1 MNVKPKLAEDKHA
14 GAKDIFRKW
23 LNQWDKESE
32 QAKLKEKVIQA
43 RKKLDA
49 EKANISDEEYKEA
62 KDYIDSKEAELKE
75 NNMYNKNTMNNRAKE
90 LINRLV
96 QEEISLLE
104 KKKKD
109 ELPPI
114 EDIEIDEPADDE
126 ASLDIDVAP
135 AEEAPAMD
143 MGADMSMDMSGGD
156 ASEKAIGQGLQMA
169 LDAAKQLPDG
179 ETKDKLIRQI
189 GNTALFFLKTQIP
202 GTGDQV

>member
-1 MNVKPKLAEDKHA
+1 MN
-14 GAKDIFRKW
+14 
-23 LNQWDKESE
+23 
-32 QAKLKEKVIQA
+32 
-43 RKKLDA
+43 
-49 EKANISDEEYKEA
+49 
-62 KDYIDSKEAELKE
+62 
-75 NNMYNKNTMNNRAKE
+75 TRAKE

-109 ELPPI
+109 ELPPV
-114 EDIEIDEPADDE
+114 EDIEIDEPIDDE
-126 ASLDIDVAP
+126 ASLDIDLAP
-135 AEEAPAMD
+135 TEEVPAMD
-143 MGADMSMDMSGGD
+143 MGTDMSMDMSGGD

-202 GTGDQV
+202 TSGQA

>member
-1 MNVKPKLAEDKHA
+1 MDYLEIINDLLERYPKYKNDVEIKIKGGETPDELRRKYLRLQDAIRTNAKPWIDP
-14 GAKDIFRKW
+14 KDR
-23 LNQWDKESE
+23 
-32 QAKLKEKVIQA
+32 V
-43 RKKLDA
+43 
-49 EKANISDEEYKEA
+49 Y
-62 KDYIDSKEAELKE
+62 E
-75 NNMYNKNTMNNRAKE
+75 NDDIYNKNTMNTRAKE

-109 ELPPI
+109 ELPPV
-114 EDIEIDEPADDE
+114 EDIEIDEPIDDE
-126 ASLDIDVAP
+126 ASLDIDIAP
-135 AEEAPAMD
+135 AEEAPIAD
-143 MGADMSMDMSGGD
+143 MGGDMNMDMSGGD

-202 GTGDQV
+202 TSGQA

>member
-1 MNVKPKLAEDKHA
+1 MN
-14 GAKDIFRKW
+14 
-23 LNQWDKESE
+23 
-32 QAKLKEKVIQA
+32 
-43 RKKLDA
+43 
-49 EKANISDEEYKEA
+49 
-62 KDYIDSKEAELKE
+62 
-75 NNMYNKNTMNNRAKE
+75 TRAKE

-109 ELPPI
+109 ELPPV
-114 EDIEIDEPADDE
+114 EDIEIDEPIDDE
-126 ASLDIDVAP
+126 ASLDIDIAP
-135 AEEAPAMD
+135 AEEAPIAD
-143 MGADMSMDMSGGD
+143 MGGDMNMDMSGGD

-202 GTGDQV
+202 TSGQA

>member
-1 MNVKPKLAEDKHA
+1 MNIK
-14 GAKDIFRKW
+14 AKR
-23 LNQWDKESE
+23 
-32 QAKLKEKVIQA
+32 
-43 RKKLDA
+43 
-49 EKANISDEEYKEA
+49 
-62 KDYIDSKEAELKE
+62 
-75 NNMYNKNTMNNRAKE
+75 

-109 ELPPI
+109 ELPPV
-114 EDIEIDEPADDE
+114 EDIEIDEPTDDE
-126 ASLDIDVAP
+126 APLDIDITP
-135 AEEAPAMD
+135 AAD
-143 MGADMSMDMSGGD
+143 MGGDMSMDMSGGD

-202 GTGDQV
+202 TSGQA

>member
-1 MNVKPKLAEDKHA
+1 MNSKYKLTEDKYA
-14 GAKDIFRKW
+14 GTQGMFKNILDK
-23 LNQWDKESE
+23 WDKESK
-32 QAKLKEKVIQA
+32 QDKLKEKVIQA

-49 EKANISDEEYKEA
+49 ERANISDEEYKEA

-75 NNMYNKNTMNNRAKE
+75 NNMYNKNTMNIKAKR

-109 ELPPI
+109 ELPPV
-114 EDIEIDEPADDE
+114 EDIEIDEPIDDG
-126 ASLDIDVAP
+126 APLDIDLVP
-135 AEEAPAMD
+135 AEETPAAD
-143 MGADMSMDMSGGD
+143 MSGDMSMDMSGGD

-202 GTGDQV
+202 TSGQA

>member
-1 MNVKPKLAEDKHA
+1 MAYTRRPEHDIFGKLLKTWKSEDKLS
-14 GAKDIFRKW
+14 KIKQFRDE
-23 LNQWDKESE
+23 LE
-32 QAKLKEKVIQA
+32 QEKS
-43 RKKLDA
+43 
-49 EKANISDEEYKEA
+49 NISSEEYQEA
-62 KDYIDSKEAELKE
+62 KDYLDKKETELKE
-75 NNMYNKNTMNNRAKE
+75 NHIYGKNKMNIKAKK

-109 ELPPI
+109 ELPPV

-126 ASLDIDVAP
+126 VPLDIDVAP
-135 AEEAPAMD
+135 AAD
-143 MGADMSMDMSGGD
+143 MGGDMSMDMSGGD

-202 GTGDQV
+202 TSGQA

>member
-1 MNVKPKLAEDKHA
+1 MNVKPKLAEDKYA
-14 GAKDIFRKW
+14 GTGGMFRNLLDK
-23 LNQWDKESE
+23 WDKESE
-32 QAKLKEKVIQA
+32 QAKLREKVIQA

-49 EKANISDEEYKEA
+49 EKANISDKEYKEA
-62 KDYIDSKEAELKE
+62 KAYIDSKEAELKE
-75 NNMYNKNTMNNRAKE
+75 NNMYNKNTMNTRAKE
-90 LINRLV
+90 LINKLV

-114 EDIEIDEPADDE
+114 EDIEIDEPIDDE
-126 ASLDIDVAP
+126 ASLDIDLAP
-135 AEEAPAMD
+135 ADELPATD
-143 MGADMSMDMSGGD
+143 MSGNMSMDMSGGD

-202 GTGDQV
+202 TSGQA

>member
-1 MNVKPKLAEDKHA
+1 MNTK
-14 GAKDIFRKW
+14 
-23 LNQWDKESE
+23 
-32 QAKLKEKVIQA
+32 
-43 RKKLDA
+43 
-49 EKANISDEEYKEA
+49 
-62 KDYIDSKEAELKE
+62 
-75 NNMYNKNTMNNRAKE
+75 AKE

-114 EDIEIDEPADDE
+114 EDIEIDEPIDD
-126 ASLDIDVAP
+126 ASLDIDIAP
-135 AEEAPAMD
+135 AEEIPAAD
-143 MGADMSMDMSGGD
+143 MGGNISMDMSNGD

-202 GTGDQV
+202 TSGQA

>member
-1 MNVKPKLAEDKHA
+1 MNVKPKLAGDKYA
-14 GAKDIFRKW
+14 GTGGMFRNLLDK
-23 LNQWDKESE
+23 WDKESE
-32 QAKLKEKVIQA
+32 QAKLREKIIQA

-49 EKANISDEEYKEA
+49 EKANISDKEYKEA
-62 KDYIDSKEAELKE
+62 KAYIDSKEAELKE
-75 NNMYNKNTMNNRAKE
+75 NNMYNKNTMDTRAKK

-114 EDIEIDEPADDE
+114 EDIEIDEPTDDK
-126 ASLDIDVAP
+126 ASLDIDIAP
-135 AEEAPAMD
+135 AEAAPAMD
-143 MGADMSMDMSGGD
+143 MGTDMSMDMSGGD

-202 GTGDQV
+202 TSGQA

>member
-1 MNVKPKLAEDKHA
+1 MN
-14 GAKDIFRKW
+14 
-23 LNQWDKESE
+23 
-32 QAKLKEKVIQA
+32 
-43 RKKLDA
+43 
-49 EKANISDEEYKEA
+49 
-62 KDYIDSKEAELKE
+62 
-75 NNMYNKNTMNNRAKE
+75 TRAKE

-109 ELPPI
+109 ELPPV
-114 EDIEIDEPADDE
+114 EDIEIDEPIDDE
-126 ASLDIDVAP
+126 ASLDIDLAP
-135 AEEAPAMD
+135 AEEAPVVDA
-143 MGADMSMDMSGGD
+143 GADMSMDMSGGN

-202 GTGDQV
+202 TSGQA

>member
-1 MNVKPKLAEDKHA
+1 MN
-14 GAKDIFRKW
+14 
-23 LNQWDKESE
+23 
-32 QAKLKEKVIQA
+32 
-43 RKKLDA
+43 
-49 EKANISDEEYKEA
+49 
-62 KDYIDSKEAELKE
+62 
-75 NNMYNKNTMNNRAKE
+75 TRAKE

-109 ELPPI
+109 ELPPV
-114 EDIEIDEPADDE
+114 EDIEIDEPIDDE
-126 ASLDIDVAP
+126 ASLDIDLAP
-135 AEEAPAMD
+135 AEEVPAMD
-143 MGADMSMDMSGGD
+143 MGTDMSMDMSGGD

-202 GTGDQV
+202 TSGQA

>member
-1 MNVKPKLAEDKHA
+1 MN
-14 GAKDIFRKW
+14 
-23 LNQWDKESE
+23 
-32 QAKLKEKVIQA
+32 
-43 RKKLDA
+43 
-49 EKANISDEEYKEA
+49 
-62 KDYIDSKEAELKE
+62 
-75 NNMYNKNTMNNRAKE
+75 TRAKE

-135 AEEAPAMD
+135 AEEAPVMD

-202 GTGDQV
+202 TSGQA

>member
-1 MNVKPKLAEDKHA
+1 MNTK
-14 GAKDIFRKW
+14 
-23 LNQWDKESE
+23 
-32 QAKLKEKVIQA
+32 
-43 RKKLDA
+43 
-49 EKANISDEEYKEA
+49 
-62 KDYIDSKEAELKE
+62 
-75 NNMYNKNTMNNRAKE
+75 AKE
-90 LINRLV
+90 LINRLI

-114 EDIEIDEPADDE
+114 EDIEIDEPIDNGAP
-126 ASLDIDVAP
+126 LDIDIAP
-135 AEEAPAMD
+135 AEEAPA
-143 MGADMSMDMSGGD
+143 ADMSMDMSGGD

-202 GTGDQV
+202 TSGQA

>member
-1 MNVKPKLAEDKHA
+1 MN
-14 GAKDIFRKW
+14 I
-23 LNQWDKESE
+23 
-32 QAKLKEKVIQA
+32 
-43 RKKLDA
+43 
-49 EKANISDEEYKEA
+49 
-62 KDYIDSKEAELKE
+62 
-75 NNMYNKNTMNNRAKE
+75 RAKR
-90 LINRLV
+90 LINKLV

-114 EDIEIDEPADDE
+114 EDIDIDEPTNDE

-135 AEEAPAMD
+135 AEEAPATD
-143 MGADMSMDMSGGD
+143 MGGDMNMDMSGGD

-202 GTGDQV
+202 TSGQA